1 MSVEVFEHTVEP
13 ITLTPPARRHL
24 VRQLEHAGKSAIRL
38 SIKESGCT
46 GFMYVITE
54 TDKPEADDLAVK
66 SDELMV
72 YVDPKSLPM
81 IRGTQLDFVFQG
93 LNQVLIFNNPNVTA
107 ACGCGESFS
116 IEEGVK
122 YQ

>member
-1 MSVEVFEHTVEP
+1 
-13 ITLTPPARRHL
+13 

-46 GFMYVITE
+46 GFMYVMTE
-54 TDKPEADDLAVK
+54 TDSPEADDLAVK

-116 IEEGVK
+116 IEEGVN